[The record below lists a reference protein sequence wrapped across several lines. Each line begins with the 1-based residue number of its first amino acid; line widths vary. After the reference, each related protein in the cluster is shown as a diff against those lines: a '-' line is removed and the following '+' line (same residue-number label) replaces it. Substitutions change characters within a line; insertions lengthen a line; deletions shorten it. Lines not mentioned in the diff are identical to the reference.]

1 MARLPRVYAVVDQ
14 ETVDVLDADAEKL
27 KINRSQWILQA
38 IKAYLHVKGDEWIK
52 EKATLQDQLG
62 DANTELSQLKKLLDD
77 TNAELKAIKSSR
89 LSDDTEVT
97 RLRTESEQQKTE
109 LERASSEVTQL
120 KQQLDQFA
128 DLQNDFDQLKRR
140 YDQSL
145 SDATQ
150 RWEETKALKSE
161 ITKLKKLLEESH
173 GTIQHLKDDLLKRQS
188 ETDLLVKTREELIA
202 ATTAR
207 DKLQEAI
214 KVRDDDIAFLRGHL
228 SQLSEKLPKSLP
240 PSEEEA
246 KKKGW
251 ISRLLKRG

>member
-14 ETVDVLDADAEKL
+14 ETVDLLDADAEKL

-52 EKATLQDQLG
+52 EKAALLQQLG
-62 DANTELSQLKKLLDD
+62 DTNAELSQLKKVLDD
-77 TNAELKAIKSSR
+77 TEKELKDIRGSS
-89 LSDDTEVT
+89 LSVDTEVT

-120 KQQLDQFA
+120 KLQLDQFA
-128 DLQNDFDQLKRR
+128 DRQNDFDQLKMR

-161 ITKLKKLLEESH
+161 IAKLKKLLEESQA
-173 GTIQHLKDDLLKRQS
+173 TIQHLKDDLLNRQT
-188 ETDLLVKTREELIA
+188 ETDKLAKTREELIA

-207 DKLQEAI
+207 DKLQEALR
-214 KVRDDDIAFLRGHL
+214 VRDDDIAYFKSHVAQLTQSI
-228 SQLSEKLPKSLP
+228 SQLSLKPGD
-240 PSEEEA
+240 EEI

-251 ISRLLKRG
+251 WHFWK